1 MKKNKGL
8 WQSVLLLS
16 LLITSWSLGQSR
28 GDYVRI
34 LMAPQH
40 SDWLYRTG
48 EKVTFQV
55 SIYQFG
61 RLLENASIRYECGP
75 EMLKPFKTG
84 TMVLKNGQTAIDAGT
99 LQQPGFLSCKVVC
112 THNQVEYIGMA
123 AAAFEPEK
131 IQPTTTLP
139 PDFKEFWDKAKAAAA
154 EIPMDARM
162 TLVPSR
168 CTETVDVYHISVQ
181 NYSRGARVYGML
193 CVPKKPGKYP
203 ALLRVPGAG
212 IRPYQGDVNTAA
224 KGVITL
230 EIGIHGI
237 PVNLDP
243 SVYDELRAG
252 ALNNYQFFNLD
263 DRDRYYYKRV
273 YLGCVRAVDFIFS
286 LPQFDG
292 ERLAVTGGSQGGAL
306 SIITAGLDPR
316 VKALVA
322 YYPALC
328 DVTGYLHGRA
338 GGWPHMF
345 NDANKP
351 FNGKPD
357 KIETS
362 KYYDVVNFA
371 RFVKAPGYYAWGFI
385 DNVCP
390 PTSMYAAYNVITA
403 PKSLLIAP
411 DTGHWAYTEENSVTD
426 PWLLEKLIGSAA
438 SSAK

>member
-1 MKKNKGL
+1 MKRTTGL
-8 WQSVLLLS
+8 LQSVLLLS
-16 LLITSWSLGQSR
+16 LLLCSWSLGQSR

-40 SDWLYRTG
+40 SDWLYRIG
-48 EKVTFQV
+48 EKALFQV
-55 SIYQFG
+55 SVYQFG
-61 RLLENASIRYECGP
+61 RLLEGASIRYECGP
-75 EMLKPFKTG
+75 EMLKPVKTG
-84 TMVLKNGQTAIDAGT
+84 ALVLKSGQTTIDGGT
-99 LQQPGFLSCKVVC
+99 LQQPGFLNCKVVC

-252 ALNNYQFFNLD
+252 PLNNYQFFNLD

-316 VKALVA
+316 IKWLVA

-345 NDANKP
+345 NDANKA
-351 FNGKPD
+351 FNGKAD

-371 RFVKAPGYYAWGFI
+371 RFVQAPGYYAWGFN

-403 PKSLLIAP
+403 PKTLLIAP
-411 DTGHWAYTEENSVTD
+411 DTGHWAYAEEYSVTD
-426 PWLLEKLIGSAA
+426 PWLLEKLTGTAA
-438 SSAK
+438 VK